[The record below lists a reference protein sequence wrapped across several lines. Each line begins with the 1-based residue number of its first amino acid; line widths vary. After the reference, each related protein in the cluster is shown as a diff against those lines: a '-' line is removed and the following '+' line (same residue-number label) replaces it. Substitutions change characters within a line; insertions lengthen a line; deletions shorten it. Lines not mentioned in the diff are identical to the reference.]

1 MSLLSTV
8 KFAAKRKRGHSMI
21 LVKARHVTNTLNE
34 VDACSWWVGRV
45 QAMRWRN
52 GEQYNVGY

>member
-8 KFAAKRKRGHSMI
+8 KFAAKQKKGHSMI

-52 GEQYNVGY
+52 GNNVGY